1 MFGMP
6 DPRRGPPRPEAV
18 VDGLLLIQKK
28 IRSGIAPAY
37 DLEKSKA

>member
-1 MFGMP
+1 VPVDVHVPGC
-6 DPRRGPPRPEAV
+6 PPRPEAV

-28 IRSGIAPAY
+28 IRAGIAPAY